1 MLMRERGLIKCVWG
15 EGEGVEPLS
24 DIGEQG
30 NNGPQQ
36 IHIFDNPHCSLLS
49 TGEAKLGFGS
59 GRDSCSQSVFVQG
72 VDLSSHSVSLFI
84 FYFFPPS

>member
-36 IHIFDNPHCSLLS
+36 IHIFDNPTALC
-49 TGEAKLGFGS
+49 
-59 GRDSCSQSVFVQG
+59 
-72 VDLSSHSVSLFI
+72 
-84 FYFFPPS
+84 